1 MNDIFQ
7 NIIYFCVI
15 LNTVTLSMEGLYSD
29 DQIDYLR
36 VELNRYFTII
46 FMIEFVMKTFG
57 MGVKSNFL
65 SN

>member
-1 MNDIFQ
+1 
-7 NIIYFCVI
+7 
-15 LNTVTLSMEGLYSD
+15 MEGLYSD

>member
-29 DQIDYLR
+29 DNIDDLR
-36 VELNRYFTII
+36 VELNKYFTII

-65 SN
+65 LN